1 MLPKN
6 RNRGSS
12 AVFSNWALIDLILG
26 WSGATPERTSPH
38 GVGSISSMS
47 TRTSASSVA
56 SANFSSE
63 AAAKY
68 PEGPEPTIATWY
80 ERIDSFL
87 SLPGHTQ
94 GAVASKAELVTA
106 P

>member
-12 AVFSNWALIDLILG
+12 AVFSNWALIDLIFG

-47 TRTSASSVA
+47 TRTSLFWLATSTE

-68 PEGPEPTIATWY
+68 PDGPAPTIATWY
-80 ERIDSFL
+80 GRIHSFL

-94 GAVASKAELVTA
+94 GAVASR